1 MGSDEKEHASPNMSA
16 LGYFGGTGRC
26 RISHLLSAP
35 LYPSRTLSGSQI
47 RRSDWVLF
55 FRSLGLSLWVCKH
68 GPGLPNQYKV
78 LHKSLQ
84 NLGGYGFY
92 AYYVPLDVL
101 NGPFVTR
108 FGLMMRY
115 ECMRPEAFVGNK
127 WRTDPPVDQYVDN
140 SVDLL
145 CSLKPEAWS
154 LDSAGI

>member
-1 MGSDEKEHASPNMSA
+1 MPISP
-16 LGYFGGTGRC
+16 LVVLT
-26 RISHLLSAP
+26 P
-35 LYPSRTLSGSQI
+35 LPGRTLSGSQI

-55 FRSLGLSLWVCKH
+55 SEAWAYRYGSGCKH

-115 ECMRPEAFVGNK
+115 ECMRPEAYVGNK
-127 WRTDPPVDQYVDN
+127 
-140 SVDLL
+140 
-145 CSLKPEAWS
+145 
-154 LDSAGI
+154 